1 MLHKCNNCGEKTQC
15 QATPPS
21 ESSVFYM
28 KVWGKATFM
37 FMSLLA
43 FFLIMNV
50 ISKQYGLVRL
60 DRMIASP
67 DVSYNEFRSSA
78 GDQPDTEKFDKVPR
92 NGPSL
97 DAQIQLLKENASND
111 RKLMMATS
119 DLLQQVIK
127 ELRKEKDA
135 TEPPR
140 KGVVGP

>member
-1 MLHKCNNCGEKTQC
+1 
-15 QATPPS
+15 
-21 ESSVFYM
+21 
-28 KVWGKATFM
+28 
-37 FMSLLA
+37 MSLLA